1 MRGFDRL
8 LQLSDN
14 IEFSMATPL
23 RYDDVV
29 RVLTNPFDLRG
40 GANHGCE
47 DETLVNDLETHCWRG
62 GLIFAG
68 R

>member
-1 MRGFDRL
+1 
-8 LQLSDN
+8 
-14 IEFSMATPL
+14 MATPL